1 MHGYPIALT
10 LPDRRRWDISE
21 GTPLCC
27 ALETIAAD
35 NHLNRETLVGMPWL
49 SPILGSGCLD
59 LGDGPP
65 LEPTALAGIGVAI
78 AEAAD
83 GPDPTD
89 DVAAV
94 LAFVAGL
101 VAARAPGTTYIEPKG
116 APSAATRLVAVAAL
130 LTESYHEGSRRSF
143 RPVGSRFLNIAI
155 PLDARLTV
163 IRGLMRSLRKKEAY
177 EELAGLWGTANL
189 WKGLAEQIHKS
200 LHNVDEEHAVVRAE
214 VSGADVQL
222 LTEFAWLAIVRGSSL
237 YPGWSDLL
245 VGLWGGPPQG
255 GRLRGVGNASM
266 NLSSLAKD
274 VANILDPITET
285 SWRSWMSGDA
295 STNTERRTF
304 YAEIARVLA
313 AQAAIRRSLQP
324 WNPRPRDQSADD
336 YREQLRGWDGREK
349 DSTARRRWLTDEM
362 RAHAESLD
370 EQAPPVVDWELPRPV
385 AVVTS
390 FDLELEMAFWSQGQ
404 PFVEVLPMLARPSVG
419 NRPGAVVWL
428 AAKFDPRTDA
438 PAAGDLEVGPQPAV
452 LRNGRGTWF
461 PFTDVFECWGNLPT
475 IVRLSGSPMITVA
488 PQDLAPEFYEATGF
502 KGKDSVELIHAL
514 TIDEYSSLTFAAHEL
529 YSVAAETSPSQGL
542 PSQLLQGTQAMS
554 RVWVS
559 FGMQVDDAAVRT
571 RLFSQ
576 LSVSSIQAAVGDLGR
591 DAQVAKDADE
601 GGRPQG
607 VPDPRS
613 SRRQGGFGSR
623 ANGVAFNRRFSEAD
637 TAVMRWLG
645 FEFNEVQVKSLIN
658 DIHSCGDHLD
668 LIVELLADGLE
679 SQTADPLGPTVVDP
693 VNWGRALPN
702 DCPLGHEGGRS

>member
-35 NHLNRETLVGMPWL
+35 DHLNRETLVGMPWL

-65 LEPTALAGIGVAI
+65 LEPEALAGIEA
-78 AEAAD
+78 AMKDAAD
-83 GPDPTD
+83 GADPTD
-89 DVAAV
+89 HIAAV
-94 LAFVAGL
+94 RAFVAGL
-101 VAARAPGTTYIEPKG
+101 VAARAPGTAYVEPDG

-143 RPVGSRFLNIAI
+143 RPVGSRFLNIPV
-155 PLDARLTV
+155 PLDTRLRV
-163 IRGLMRSLRKKEAY
+163 IRGLMASLRNSEAH
-177 EELAGLWGTANL
+177 EELARLWGTRNL
-189 WKGLAEQIHKS
+189 WKDLAEQVHQS
-200 LHNVDEEHAVVRAE
+200 LHRVDTEHALLRAE

-245 VGLWGGPPQG
+245 VGLWRGPSQG
-255 GRLRGVGNASM
+255 SRLRGAENASM
-266 NLSSLAKD
+266 NLSSLATD
-274 VANILDPITET
+274 VANILDPITEA
-285 SWRSWMSGDA
+285 SWKSWISGDA
-295 STNTERRTF
+295 SANTERRTF
-304 YAEIARVLA
+304 YAEIARLLT
-313 AQAAIRRSLQP
+313 AQATIRDTIQP
-324 WNPRPRDQSADD
+324 WNPKPRDQSADD
-336 YREQLRGWDGREK
+336 YPQKLREWRAREK
-349 DSTARRRWLTDEM
+349 ESTASRQWLTDEM
-362 RAHAESLD
+362 RAHAKSLGVRT
-370 EQAPPVVDWELPRPV
+370 PPGFDWRLPRPV

-390 FDLELEMAFWSQGQ
+390 FDLELEMAFWSRGE
-404 PFVEVLPMLARPSVG
+404 PFVEVLPVLARPSVG

-438 PAAGDLEVGPQPAV
+438 EAVDDVGNGPQPAV
-452 LRNGRGTWF
+452 LRNGRRKWI
-461 PFTDVFECWGNLPT
+461 PFTDVSECWSNLPT
-475 IVRLSGSPMITVA
+475 IVRLSGSPMITISPEA
-488 PQDLAPEFYEATGF
+488 LTEEFYEATGF
-502 KGKDSVELIHAL
+502 ARGHRVELIHAL

-529 YSVAAETSPSQGL
+529 YSVAAETRPSQGL
-542 PSQLLQGTQAMS
+542 PSELLQGTATMS

-576 LSVSSIQAAVGDLGR
+576 LSVSSIQAALGDLGR

-601 GGRPQG
+601 GAQSGEAVG
-607 VPDPRS
+607 ARS
-613 SRRQGGFGSR
+613 ARRQGGFGSV

-637 TAVMRWLG
+637 TTVMRWLG
-645 FEFNEVQVKSLIN
+645 FEFNEVQVKNLIN
-658 DIHSCGDHLD
+658 DMNSCGDHLD
-668 LIVELLADGLE
+668 RIIELLADGLKTE
-679 SQTADPLGPTVVDP
+679 TAAPSAPRVVDP

-702 DCPLGHEGGRS
+702 GCPRGHKGGRA